1 MPDYTKAVIYK
12 ICCKDVEVKD
22 EYIGSTLDFLKR
34 RQCHKT
40 RCTNENDS
48 YFNIYVYKKIR
59 EYGGWDNWNMVE
71 VERYPTTD
79 RRALETRK
87 K

>member
-48 YFNIYVYKKIR
+48 YFNI
-59 EYGGWDNWNMVE
+59 
-71 VERYPTTD
+71 
-79 RRALETRK
+79 
-87 K
+87 